1 VGAAGAGGGGGGK
14 GGKRATDAGGD
25 GGESSKG
32 GKGGGKRRVPEEPED
47 SLREVKRV
55 RMTSE
60 QEVHAV
66 RACVSSFGLYA
77 RTDNKQEFWDLM
89 GEQCAEEMQLGKA
102 PNLKSFMSKRLKMR
116 KEALAKNPAAA
127 PQNEMD
133 EHLDQWIQM
142 EEELEERENEKE
154 KKKKGKEKEKPLS
167 TAEAIRIRENMSLT
181 LRERRSRRDGDAEEG
196 AAEGAAGASGIEEG
210 EWGSV
215 AEEEGSPE
223 EASKAK
229 PERGATFGPS
239 RRTLDRLLRSFE
251 KAQQELVEA
260 FSKASQA
267 YAQNLGELVKNEK
280 EKLAVEKGKVA
291 LEGEKIGLLKRA
303 LELQGNAGVGGG
315 TGKER
320 KSTMSPSSLGLTS
333 GY

>member
-1 VGAAGAGGGGGGK
+1 VGAAGAGGGGGGGK

-47 SLREVKRV
+47 SPREVKRV

-89 GEQCAEEMQLGKA
+89 GEQCAEEMQLGKT
-102 PNLKSFMSKRLKMR
+102 PNLKSFMLKRLKMR
-116 KEALAKNPAAA
+116 KEVLAKNPAAA

-181 LRERRSRRDGDAEEG
+181 LRERRSRRDGDTEEG
-196 AAEGAAGASGIEEG
+196 AAGVSGQEEG

-251 KAQQELVEA
+251 KGQQELVEA
-260 FSKASQA
+260 FAKASEA
-267 YAQNLGELVKNEK
+267 YAQSLGELVKNEK
-280 EKLAVEKGKVA
+280 EKLAVEK
-291 LEGEKIGLLKRA
+291 EKIGLLKRA
-303 LELQGNAGVGGG
+303 LEGNAARG
-315 TGKER
+315 
-320 KSTMSPSSLGLTS
+320 PDD
-333 GY
+333 